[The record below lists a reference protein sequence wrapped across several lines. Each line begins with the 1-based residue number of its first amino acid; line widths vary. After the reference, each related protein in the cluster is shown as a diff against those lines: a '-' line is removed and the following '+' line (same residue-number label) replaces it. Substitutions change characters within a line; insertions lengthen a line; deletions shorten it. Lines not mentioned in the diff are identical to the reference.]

1 VHDRRVTPQAS
12 AGPKPWMEAAELAE
26 VVTRLAGEIDRD
38 HPDGVVLVGV
48 LKGSLFFLADLS
60 RAITVPCEVD
70 FMAISHYAPDSGR
83 VRIVK
88 DLEGDIAGR
97 NVVVVEDVVDTG
109 LTLTYLLRQLA
120 ARNPASLEV
129 CALLDR
135 VRRRIVPLPTR
146 YCGLTIDDEFMLG
159 YGLDYGERYR
169 NHPGLVIG
177 DLRVLERDRDAY
189 VSNLYGREDV
199 SLEGPS
205 EADEPP
211 ESPGG
216 AARVASRPPEAG
228 Q

>member
-1 VHDRRVTPQAS
+1 VTSKTA

-26 VVTRLAGEIDRD
+26 TVSRLAAEIDRD
-38 HPDGVVLVGV
+38 HPDGVVLIGV
-48 LKGSLFFLADLS
+48 LKGSVFFLADLA

-70 FMAISHYAPDSGR
+70 FMAISHFAPDSGR
-83 VRIVK
+83 VKIVK

-97 NVVVVEDVVDTG
+97 NVVVVEDIVDTG
-109 LTLTYLLRQLA
+109 LTLSYLLGQLA

-135 VRRRIVPLPTR
+135 SRRRIVPLPTR
-146 YCGLTIDDEFMLG
+146 YCGLFIDDEFMLG

-177 DLRVLERDRDAY
+177 DLRVLERDPDAY
-189 VSNLYGREDV
+189 VSNLYGREDPARG
-199 SLEGPS
+199 SPG
-205 EADEPP
+205 EAGEPP

>member
-1 VHDRRVTPQAS
+1 MTLPTA
-12 AGPKPWMEAAELAE
+12 AGPKPWMEASELAE
-26 VVTRLAGEIDRD
+26 VVTRLAAEIDRD
-38 HPDGVVLVGV
+38 HPDGVVLIGV

-70 FMAISHYAPDSGR
+70 FMAISHFAPDSGR

-88 DLEGDIAGR
+88 DLEGDISGR

-109 LTLTYLLRQLA
+109 LTLSYLLGQLNS
-120 ARNPASLEV
+120 RHPASLEV

-135 VRRRIVPLPTR
+135 NRRRIVPLPTR
-146 YCGLTIDDEFMLG
+146 YCGVVIDDEFMLG

-169 NHPGLVIG
+169 NFPGLVIG
-177 DLRVLERDRDAY
+177 DLRVLERDPAAY
-189 VSNLYGREDV
+189 VSNLYGRED
-199 SLEGPS
+199 PPIP
-205 EADEPP
+205 PP
-211 ESPGG
+211 EVPGG